1 MQRLTAEDAVQ
12 IYRNNFEV
20 KKEQYDFENRAEI
33 DELIDKIDS
42 QISNDASKLNT
53 NSILY
58 IKDFE
63 IMLGHKLT
71 DIDAKLLLSILK
83 DYYKKQG
90 FRVSGFDDNLTLGWN
105 SDLFKKDNVKD
116 SNKSLDKYRAALRQN
131 IQTRIQ
137 KAAPEVDDK
146 SSAKCDD
153 AESNHLASY
162 FAKHAGILREKLRA
176 QIEKAAQDTD
186 DKVDEA
192 KPFVDNSETSEDNS
206 KAPNDKQVEFADDQD
221 KFIAKMLKDNLEDED
236 GSQGSESDNKSEA
249 LDNDAIA
256 NDDLDADDEPDAL
269 DNDAIVNDNLV
280 AADEPEALDNDTIAN
295 DVDLF
300 ADDEPEALDNDVIAN
315 NDLVANDEPKALDN
329 DTIANDDDLVAN
341 DEPEVADS
349 IDDAESD
356 TDLQANDANKKTP
369 LPTLDSQINNL
380 LNQQFQDADSQH
392 TDSKNSHLTD

>member
-12 IYRNNFEV
+12 IYRNNFEA

-71 DIDAKLLLSILK
+71 DIDAKLLLSIFK

-116 SNKSLDKYRAALRQN
+116 SNKSLDKYRAVLRQN
-131 IQTRIQ
+131 IQTQAQ
-137 KAAPEVDDK
+137 KAVPEVDDEN
-146 SSAKCDD
+146 SAKCNQADY
-153 AESNHLASY
+153 LASY

-176 QIEKAAQDTD
+176 QIEKAAQDTN
-186 DKVDEA
+186 DKAGEA
-192 KPFVDNSETSEDNS
+192 KPFADSNAETSEDNS
-206 KAPNDKQVEFADDQD
+206 KAPNDKQVEFTADQD
-221 KFIAKMLKDNLEDED
+221 KLIAKMLKDNLEDED
-236 GSQGSESDNKSEA
+236 GSQGSESDDKSEAPDNDAIANDDLVASDESEA
-249 LDNDAIA
+249 LDDGTIANYDLVVSDEPEVPDNDTIA
-256 NDDLDADDEPDAL
+256 NDDLDADDEP
-269 DNDAIVNDNLV
+269 
-280 AADEPEALDNDTIAN
+280 EALDDDTIAN
-295 DVDLF
+295 DVDL
-300 ADDEPEALDNDVIAN
+300 L
-315 NDLVANDEPKALDN
+315 
-329 DTIANDDDLVAN
+329 AN
-341 DEPEVADS
+341 DEPEVSDI
-349 IDDAESD
+349 IDDAESN
-356 TDLQANDANKKTP
+356 TDLQANDANKKMS
-369 LPTLDSQINNL
+369 LPALDSQITNL
-380 LNQQFQDADSQH
+380 LNQQFQDADSPH

>member
-12 IYRNNFEV
+12 IYRNNFEA

-42 QISNDASKLNT
+42 QVSNDASKLNT

-90 FRVSGFDDNLTLGWN
+90 FRVSGFDDSLTLGWN
-105 SDLFKKDNVKD
+105 SDLYKKDNVKD
-116 SNKSLDKYRAALRQN
+116 SKKSLDKYRAALRQK
-131 IQTRIQ
+131 IQTQAQ
-137 KAAPEVDDK
+137 KVASEVDDK
-146 SSAKCDD
+146 NSAKSDD
-153 AESNHLASY
+153 AKFDPADHIASCS
-162 FAKHAGILREKLRA
+162 AKHASILREKLRDQA
-176 QIEKAAQDTD
+176 EKAAQDAN
-186 DKVDEA
+186 DKASEA
-192 KPFVDNSETSEDNS
+192 KPFTDSNAETSENNS
-206 KAPNDKQVEFADDQD
+206 KASNDKQVEFAADQD

-236 GSQGSESDNKSEA
+236 GSQGSESDNKSETF
-249 LDNDAIA
+249 DNDAIA
-256 NDDLDADDEPDAL
+256 NDD
-269 DNDAIVNDNLV
+269 LV
-280 AADEPEALDNDTIAN
+280 AADEPEALDDDTIAN

-315 NDLVANDEPKALDN
+315 NDLVANDEPEALDN
-329 DTIANDDDLVAN
+329 DTIANDDLVAN
-341 DEPEVADS
+341 DEPEVSDS
-349 IDDAESD
+349 IDDAESNAN
-356 TDLQANDANKKTP
+356 LQANDANKKKL

-380 LNQQFQDADSQH
+380 LNQQFQDTDSPH